1 MLIYP
6 SMRQQFIVEG
16 ILVAFL
22 STSLMQPVFLRF

>member
-22 STSLMQPVFLRF
+22 STALCSLFSLSV